1 MMITHLSVSS
11 LFNMFN
17 VLPMQHNVMV
27 FIAELFWWFETVKP
41 EFVQPRDLQEFKDGK
56 CWLLHMITTLW
67 I

>member
-41 EFVQPRDLQEFKDGK
+41 EFVQPRDLQEFKYGK
-56 CWLLHMITTLW
+56 C
-67 I
+67 